1 MEAMQFS
8 GTEIS
13 WFDDDHHDENFD
25 DGDLT
30 NQYFRIIPP
39 RLLMVYDDDCDLI
52 INQYNPPRLLVRT

>member
-39 RLLMVYDDDCDLI
+39 RLLMVYDDDCD
-52 INQYNPPRLLVRT
+52 